1 MKAKP
6 FLKWAGGK
14 TQLLPELR
22 KHIPDQFNRYI
33 EPMMGAGAMFFD
45 LQPKHAILADS
56 NEELVNAYTVVR
68 DSVEELIS
76 KLKHFKNDEKIYY
89 EIRSQDPLGLSPVY
103 RAARLIYLNKT
114 CFNGLYRVNKQG
126 QFNVPFGHR
135 KNPTI
140 CDADNLRAASQA
152 LAGVKVL
159 LGDYLKTLKKYAQP
173 GDFIFLD
180 PPYHPVSN
188 YADFKRYTKE
198 FFYEEDHVSLRDEV
212 DRLVQNGCYV
222 LLTNSNTDF
231 VRDLYKRYS
240 YFVVD
245 TRRNIS
251 SKAATRTGEDLV
263 VVATKPQG
271 KTKSLLALRG
281 KQILEN
287 FPGTRYMG
295 SKYRVLPFILDTLKD
310 IRYDSVLD
318 AFSGSTCVSYMFK
331 QQGKRVVSNDFM
343 QFTYHFAN
351 ALIENNNVVLTD
363 DDKKIL
369 LSANKKA
376 GTFIADTFSGLY
388 FTDEENRFLDVAR
401 ANVDLLKNK
410 YKKSLALAAL
420 SRACMKR
427 RARGIFTFTGD
438 RYDDGRR
445 DMQIGLKQ
453 HFIENIDAFN
463 KAVFDNAQKNLAF
476 GLDIFDLDVDVDLV
490 YLDPPYFTPN
500 SDNDYSRR
508 YHFVEGLVRQWQG
521 VEIQYDTVT
530 KKFRRYETPFYSKD
544 SIYQAFEKMF
554 EKFKKQIIVLSYSS
568 NSVPDKSELVNLLK
582 KYKKHVKVHQIEHT
596 YSFGNQ
602 GNKVGDNANKVN
614 EFVFVAY

>member
-1 MKAKP
+1 MKVKP

-22 KHIPDQFNRYI
+22 KHVPDQFNRYI
-33 EPMMGAGAMFFD
+33 EPMVGAGAMFFD
-45 LQPKHAILADS
+45 LKPKHAILSDS
-56 NEELVNAYTVVR
+56 NEELVNAYVVVR
-68 DSVEELIS
+68 DQVEELIK
-76 KLKHFKNDEKIYY
+76 KLKNFKNDEKLYY

-135 KNPTI
+135 KNPKI
-140 CDADNLRAASQA
+140 CDEENLHAASNA
-152 LAGVKVL
+152 LSGVKIL
-159 LGDYLKTLKKYAQP
+159 HGDYLKTLKKYAQP

-180 PPYHPVSN
+180 PPYHPVSD

-198 FFYEEDHVSLRDEV
+198 FFYEEDHIFLRDEV

-222 LLTNSNTDF
+222 LLTNSSTKF
-231 VRDLYKRYS
+231 VRDLYKGYS
-240 YFVVD
+240 YIVVD
-245 TRRNIS
+245 TKRIIS
-251 SKAATRTGEDLV
+251 SNAETRTGQDLV
-263 VVATKPQG
+263 VIATKPQG
-271 KTKSLLALRG
+271 KTKSLLGLRG

-310 IRYDSVLD
+310 IKYDSVLD

-351 ALIENNNVVLTD
+351 ALIENNNVTLTD
-363 DDKKIL
+363 DDKKHL

-388 FTDEENRFLDVAR
+388 FTDEENHFLDVAR
-401 ANVDLLKNK
+401 ANVELLDNK

-453 HFIENIDAFN
+453 HFVENIDAFN
-463 KAVFDNAQKNLAF
+463 KAVFDNSCQNLAF
-476 GLDIFDLDVDVDLV
+476 GLDVFDLDVDVDLV

-530 KKFRRYETPFYSKD
+530 KKFKRYETPFYSKD
-544 SIYQAFEKMF
+544 SIYGAFEKMF
-554 EKFKKQIIVLSYSS
+554 EKFKKQVIVLSYSS
-568 NSVPDKSELVNLLK
+568 NSVPDKSELVSLLK
-582 KYKKHVKVHQIEHT
+582 RYKRHVNVHQIEHT

-602 GNKVGDNANKVN
+602 GSKVGDNANKVN
-614 EFVFVAY
+614 EFVFVAH

>member
-1 MKAKP
+1 M
-6 FLKWAGGK
+6 KWAGGK

-22 KHIPDQFNRYI
+22 KHVPEQFNRYI

-45 LQPKHAILADS
+45 LQPKNAILSDA
-56 NEELVNAYTVVR
+56 NEELVNAYVVVR
-68 DSVEELIS
+68 DQVEELIK
-76 KLKHFKNDEKIYY
+76 KLKNFKNDEKKYY
-89 EIRSQDPLGLSPVY
+89 EVRSQDPLGLSPVY

-135 KNPTI
+135 KNPNI
-140 CDADNLRAASQA
+140 CDAENLRAASNA
-152 LAGVKVL
+152 LSGVKIL
-159 LGDYLKTLKKYAQP
+159 QGDYLKTLKKYAQP

-180 PPYHPVSN
+180 PPYHPVSD

-198 FFYEEDHVSLRDEV
+198 FFYEEDHISLRDEV

-222 LLTNSNTDF
+222 LLTNSSTGF
-231 VRDLYKRYS
+231 VRDLYKSYS
-240 YFVVD
+240 YIVVD
-245 TRRNIS
+245 TKRIIS
-251 SKAATRTGEDLV
+251 SNANTRTGQDLV
-263 VVATKPQG
+263 VIATKPQG

-281 KQILEN
+281 KKILEN

-310 IRYDSVLD
+310 IKFDSVLD

-351 ALIENNNVVLTD
+351 ALIENNNVTLTE
-363 DDKKIL
+363 DDKRHL
-369 LSANKKA
+369 LSANKRA

-388 FTDEENRFLDVAR
+388 FTDEENHFLDVAR
-401 ANVDLLKNK
+401 ANIELLDNK

-427 RARGIFTFTGD
+427 RARGIFTFTGN

-445 DMQIGLKQ
+445 DMQIDLKQ
-453 HFIENIDAFN
+453 HFVENIDAFN
-463 KAVFDNAQKNLAF
+463 KAVFDNSCKNLAF
-476 GLDIFDLDVDVDLV
+476 GLDVFDLDVDVDLV

-530 KKFRRYETPFYSKD
+530 KKFKRYETPFYSKD
-544 SIYQAFEKMF
+544 SIYGAFEKMF
-554 EKFKKQIIVLSYSS
+554 EKFKKQVIVLSYSS
-568 NSVPDKSELVNLLK
+568 NSVPDKSELVSLLK
-582 KYKKHVKVHQIEHT
+582 RYKRHVNVHQIEHT

-602 GNKVGDNANKVN
+602 GSKVGDNANKVN
-614 EFVFVAY
+614 EFIFVAH

>member
-1 MKAKP
+1 MKVKP

-22 KHIPDQFNRYI
+22 KHVPDQFNRYI
-33 EPMMGAGAMFFD
+33 EPMVGAGAMFFD
-45 LQPKHAILADS
+45 LKPKHAILSDS
-56 NEELVNAYTVVR
+56 NEELVNAYIVVR
-68 DSVEELIS
+68 DQVEELIK
-76 KLKHFKNDEKIYY
+76 KLKNFKNDEKLYY

-135 KNPTI
+135 KNPKI
-140 CDADNLRAASQA
+140 CDEENLHAASNA
-152 LAGVKVL
+152 LSGVKIL
-159 LGDYLKTLKKYAQP
+159 HGDYLKTLKKYAQP

-180 PPYHPVSN
+180 PPYHPVSD

-198 FFYEEDHVSLRDEV
+198 FFYEEDHIFLRDEV

-222 LLTNSNTDF
+222 LLTNSSTKF
-231 VRDLYKRYS
+231 VRDLYKGYS
-240 YFVVD
+240 YIVVD
-245 TRRNIS
+245 TKRIIS
-251 SKAATRTGEDLV
+251 SNAETRTGQDLV
-263 VVATKPQG
+263 VIATKPQG
-271 KTKSLLALRG
+271 KTKSLLGLRG

-295 SKYRVLPFILDTLKD
+295 SKYRVLPFILDALKD
-310 IRYDSVLD
+310 IKYDSVLD

-351 ALIENNNVVLTD
+351 ALIENNNVTLTE
-363 DDKKIL
+363 DDKKHL

-388 FTDEENRFLDVAR
+388 FTDEENHFLDVAR
-401 ANVDLLKNK
+401 ANVELLDNK

-453 HFIENIDAFN
+453 HFVENIDAFN
-463 KAVFDNAQKNLAF
+463 KAVFDNSCQNLAF
-476 GLDIFDLDVDVDLV
+476 GLDVFDLDVDVDLV

-530 KKFRRYETPFYSKD
+530 KKFKRYETPFYSKD
-544 SIYQAFEKMF
+544 SIYGAFEKMF
-554 EKFKKQIIVLSYSS
+554 EKFKKQVIVLSYSS
-568 NSVPDKSELVNLLK
+568 NSVPDKSELVSLLK
-582 KYKKHVKVHQIEHT
+582 RYKRHVNVHQIEHT

-602 GNKVGDNANKVN
+602 GSKVGDNANKVN
-614 EFVFVAY
+614 EFVFVAH